1 MIFEHSHD
9 DTYSSHEIILAF
21 GIFIPDCHHKTLP
34 LNLTDVHLMNVY
46 CFILNNSFSYFKIFY
61 LEIKCFIEV
70 WFNVLAKHISLFV
83 FPLKIALLCYFIKK
97 VDSGIWVLT
106 SLAKKFSFTQVN
118 IEAACPIV
126 NLKTRTMTKNY
137 MIWCHLYSKSS
148 W

>member
-1 MIFEHSHD
+1 M
-9 DTYSSHEIILAF
+9 L
-21 GIFIPDCHHKTLP
+21 
-34 LNLTDVHLMNVY
+34 
-46 CFILNNSFSYFKIFY
+46 NSFSYSTNFY

-70 WFNVLAKHISLFV
+70 RLNVLAKHICLFV

-126 NLKTRTMTKNY
+126 NLKTRTLTENY
-137 MIWCHLYSKSS
+137 MIWCYLYSKSS
-148 W
+148 GEVSIIWIPIFDFVWHWRPLKNKLIKKNENTFIW